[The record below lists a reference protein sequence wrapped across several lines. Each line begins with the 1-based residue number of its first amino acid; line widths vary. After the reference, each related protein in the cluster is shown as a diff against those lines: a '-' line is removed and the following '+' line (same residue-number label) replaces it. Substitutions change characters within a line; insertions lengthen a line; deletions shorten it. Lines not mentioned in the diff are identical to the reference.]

1 MGLQKRVFTLSSDNP
16 SPSAR
21 NNILVEKTESYKLVI
36 SLKMR
41 QILTVESRI
50 CETTT
55 SSERMT

>member
-1 MGLQKRVFTLSSDNP
+1 MGLLFSDNP
-16 SPSAR
+16 SLFAR
-21 NNILVEKTESYKLVI
+21 NNILVEKTETYKLVI